1 MKKSKH
7 GKIRGMAAGTT
18 LVAGVASRD
27 LGGDRKREEKR
38 EEKAFLKCGR
48 YRLPLDKY
56 TADLVIGV
64 RKGTGEGCE
73 SDNQWRAGR
82 YTSRNHRDNRQSDT
96 DRCATRASS
105 GSDAAGNPARASTCR
120 DGSRSGRRHL
130 HGVSRRRI
138 AVPFGKRARVEAVEE
153 FREESE
159 KAAAQKQQRQQ
170 EQGQKKVREA
180 DTALAPFDRQKH
192 CL

>member
-1 MKKSKH
+1 MKKSMP
-7 GKIRGMAAGTT
+7 GQDSRDGGGDDRGRR
-18 LVAGVASRD
+18 VASGD

-82 YTSRNHRDNRQSDT
+82 YTSRNDRDNRQSDT

-138 AVPFGKRARVEAVEE
+138 AVPFGKRAGVEVYCEGWLEIAACRSGRRISRGVGKGSGTEAATAA
-153 FREESE
+153 RTGPE
-159 KAAAQKQQRQQ
+159 KS
-170 EQGQKKVREA
+170 
-180 DTALAPFDRQKH
+180 P
-192 CL
+192 